1 MRTPA
6 EEAEFQQLG
15 TQLGF
20 FAPPAPQQD
29 QTGFLGF
36 TGQTLANIAP
46 QALSHIVQPAQTLL
60 GAGQD
65 ITPDEIPN
73 FFDRRAPQTLA
84 EKGVAIGGELASYLP
99 AIALTEGAAAEG
111 LGALGMGARAAKI
124 GGAAA
129 GFAYPSAPEGPEAAA
144 AQGAAGGL
152 FEAAKPLGWRGRL
165 VAGLAAGGIGYYEG
179 QKQSPEQ
186 GLLYGALNLAGPT
199 VIDPLV
205 GKLFGHNQTVNQA
218 GAASAAAAP
227 TPHQPTGSADIMQN
241 AFEQMTPSAKQAYL
255 DATMG
260 RSGPSPLIG
269 AAPNP
274 EQGFF
279 GRPTSG
285 QFENAPN
292 PILNPPP
299 APRGPISFN
308 VSPDEAPPVTGLQ
321 LGQGPIPQ
329 ASNGGIPFFQ
339 SAPDLERSWTNPD
352 QSIPPDPNL
361 QGTRPAGWAGLT
373 PNLDSAHTVAVNGNF
388 YGSGTHPYDAF
399 LGIDKAPNAAELSPV
414 EQAAKN
420 KFELDKLQPPSP
432 PSRVQAPTGSD
443 LPKPIQEGA
452 HVMSSAVKQGNKI
465 LVGSRGN
472 APHEQIGIEH
482 DLTTGEASS
491 TVPEEKRGFLV
502 QNADGTQGFAN
513 RTRAAK
519 IAFKAGQMKEQVA
532 ALKSEDPWSV
542 VKSPNLAEPATP
554 TKIEA
559 GTNTVHWNE
568 QGMPMDVVVSKV
580 EDNIVHYTENDFMKG
595 QTNEK
600 VATLQQFEELE
611 KHPSDRAKAEIKNPP
626 EPVEPAAPKA
636 QAIVNPTLGD
646 LKSLAKKLGV
656 TVEEDKANTTIH
668 IHAPEGAGW
677 DNGTLTS
684 LVHPYGSYGS
694 SLPEWRAEGIKD
706 AYTRLSEMGAPEVA
720 SLPKTSGTQVQVKGK
735 YGFEPAT
742 IISREGKTLHVQIDD
757 PVFGKRVTSV
767 LESDTLP
774 LETSKPTEGS
784 GTVPFKDIPGAKNQL
799 DRADER
805 YGGEGGMLASENEEV
820 VNDKTGKVSAPKET
834 RQVMSVE
841 DMLKTVPPEA
851 AKILGEIINRV
862 QKASGHE
869 FLIHYDPEL
878 AGKGGFFKTSG
889 RIGINSK
896 WIDML
901 VKNWDKMSPES
912 QANSMMRVIANLGH
926 EISHAAHTFGERT
939 GLQING
945 KPLTRIV
952 IDTIDSFTAQQR
964 EYIQSQIKAGKGELG
979 STISKY
985 LSGDIDAVL
994 EGYKKS
1000 RPNITLDEA
1009 KELAAGEVLAE
1020 ISSIELV
1027 KRMQVDGLP
1036 DPLRAAIDKF
1046 KQVIVNV
1053 VNWFRGKNQPEQV
1066 AALQSLSS
1074 ISNKMFDHFSTA
1086 DTSELGRA
1094 FPKSELWAAPKQ
1106 NPVSSGVQPS
1116 EAIKPFLASEM
1127 ARLGV
1132 RAAIG
1137 GTIGGIVGP
1146 TITGHEL
1153 GTVESVIA
1161 GGVLGAFGPALAK
1174 ALLNKKATGE
1184 LIEAAKAMKGRPF
1197 AALQVLTSGK
1207 SLREL
1212 GQEAA
1217 YGWKGDGS
1225 FLAKVVRTAESE
1237 LNINLD
1243 PKIKSILEQAR
1254 GIMGEQFAIVE
1265 DALKKARWVKPS
1277 QGVRDATE
1285 MYIEGKI
1292 DKDQYKAL
1300 LPDTNSQQ
1308 YGQFMIAAREAT
1320 SVASG
1325 LLASGMR
1332 KSALRDSIIAAQD
1345 KYVGRFYKA
1354 YKTGDFDMS
1363 YFDKVKQDFMN
1374 INPGV
1379 DIHNAEA
1386 LLREHMVEIKANR
1399 KLFGSARGTGAQS
1412 IESKIQFRR
1421 RATEEEIF
1429 MQQQEVASLEHDPH
1443 SQAYQAAN
1451 KKLEWMQEHKVTD
1464 NWRGWLGE
1472 IKDPTERMVYT
1483 FQKIYP
1489 SSIAGKIYDLLD
1501 NSLDQFGNKFA
1512 YAGDEL
1518 TNARSLIKSEIA
1530 KGGDD
1535 VASLQARLKQ
1545 LESYTPLPEGAS
1557 YGKLSGK
1564 FTDRFVRDQISTYDT
1579 PYKWMDQ
1586 SIIRGIAAINQAVKI
1601 NRTVLN
1607 PLTAIR
1613 NYAQLPMFML
1623 MARATPKDVFDA
1635 TRVIW
1640 KGMNPELLSVMR
1652 QKHIL
1657 GVDYAAQELTTNL
1670 GAMVS
1675 GSLDADLATRIV
1687 KQGYS
1692 KLHDFY
1698 QQPDML
1704 QRAGAFI
1711 SAQRRYAER
1720 MGLPPMDSRV
1730 IDAATDY
1737 TDRFTMNYG
1746 TVPRVVKAARQL
1758 PFVSLFVSYTSEITK
1773 ILKNLVVD
1781 ATTKGIHSDDRM
1793 HAIMALGAMAA
1804 IPALLTTAFE
1814 SNLNKNDLADWKK
1827 LRALQPDYAR
1837 SRFYLPTSRD
1847 EKGNFHYMDMTSLIP
1862 ADSYTQMIK
1871 AALQGDHQAFVA
1883 ANPIASLQD
1892 TPLLNIATEQVS
1904 GKDLR
1909 TGQSIQNFGR
1919 VKEVM
1924 KELLPPILPP
1934 GYEGTRIMNSFSP
1947 NALGTTGLTNLRT
1960 GLTTAPSDLILNY
1973 LTAIRMGTTNLAS
1986 VQKTAMMDAQAQ
1998 IAHEKQLMNDTVRM
2012 NVPNETRVAAYD
2024 RYTKSVTEI
2033 MAKMQSQ
2040 MAGPQ

>member
-65 ITPDEIPN
+65 VTPDEIPN

-124 GGAAA
+124 GGAAV

-227 TPHQPTGSADIMQN
+227 TPHQPTGAADIMQN
-241 AFEQMTPSAKQAYL
+241 AFEQMTPSAKQAYM

-285 QFENAPN
+285 KFENTPN

-299 APRGPISFN
+299 APRGPIPFN

-329 ASNGGIPFFQ
+329 AGNGGIPFFQ

-361 QGTRPAGWAGLT
+361 QKTRPAGWAGLT
-373 PNLDSAHTVAVNGNF
+373 PNLDSAHTVAKNGDF
-388 YGSGTHPYDAF
+388 YGSGTNPFDISQG
-399 LGIDKAPNAAELSPV
+399 LEQAPTAAVLSPA

-420 KFELDKLQPPSP
+420 KFELDKLQPPLP

-443 LPKPIQEGA
+443 FPKPIQEGA

-482 DLTTGEASS
+482 GLTTGEASS

-513 RTRAAK
+513 RARAAK

-542 VKSPNLAEPATP
+542 VKAPNLAEPATP

-580 EDNIVHYTENDFMKG
+580 EDNIVHYTENDFMTG

-600 VATLQQFEELE
+600 VATLQQFQELE
-611 KHPSDRAKAEIKNPP
+611 KHPSDRAKAKIKSAPSDATP
-626 EPVEPAAPKA
+626 PAAPEK
-636 QAIVNPTLGD
+636 
-646 LKSLAKKLGV
+646 KSLA
-656 TVEEDKANTTIH
+656 
-668 IHAPEGAGW
+668 
-677 DNGTLTS
+677 S
-684 LVHPYGSYGS
+684 
-694 SLPEWRAEGIKD
+694 
-706 AYTRLSEMGAPEVA
+706 A
-720 SLPKTSGTQVQVKGK
+720 SQVRVQGK
-735 YGFEPAT
+735 YGDWAPAK
-742 IISREGKTLHVQIDD
+742 IISREGKTLHVEIDD

-774 LETSKPTEGS
+774 VEKAKPTQG
-784 GTVPFKDIPGAKNQL
+784 GTVPFQDVPGAKTQL

-805 YGGEGGMLASENEEV
+805 YGGQGGLLASENEEAL
-820 VNDKTGKVSAPKET
+820 NDKKGKVSTKET

-851 AKILGEIINRV
+851 AKILGEIINRI

-869 FLIHYDPEL
+869 FLTHFDSEL
-878 AGKGGFFKTSG
+878 GGKGAFFKTSG
-889 RIGINSK
+889 RIGINAK
-896 WIDML
+896 WLDML
-901 VKNWDKMSPES
+901 VKNWDKMSAES
-912 QANSMMRVIANLGH
+912 QANSMMRVIANFGH

-939 GLQING
+939 GLQIDG
-945 KPLTRIV
+945 KSLTKVV
-952 IDTIDSFTAQQR
+952 IDTLDSFTSQQR
-964 EYIQSQIKAGKGELG
+964 EYIQSQIKAGKGETKG
-979 STISKY
+979 AVSKY
-985 LSGDIDAVL
+985 LSGDLDAVHDY
-994 EGYKKS
+994 YKKS
-1000 RPNITLDEA
+1000 RPDITMDQA

-1020 ISSIELV
+1020 VSSIELT

-1036 DPLRAAIDKF
+1036 DALRAAIDKF

-1053 VNWFRGKNQPEQV
+1053 INWFRGKNQPEQV
-1066 AALQSLSS
+1066 AALQSLSG
-1074 ISNKMFDHFSTA
+1074 ISNKMFDHFSAA
-1086 DTSELGRA
+1086 DTSELGKA
-1094 FPKSELWAAPKQ
+1094 FPKNELWAAPKQ
-1106 NPVSSGVQPS
+1106 NPLPSGIQPS
-1116 EAIKPFLASEM
+1116 EAIKPFLTTEL

-1137 GTIGGIVGP
+1137 GTVGGIVGP

-1184 LIEAAKAMKGRPF
+1184 LIEAAKAMKGGPF

-1354 YKTGDFDMS
+1354 YKTGDFDMD

-1429 MQQQEVASLEHDPH
+1429 IQQQEVASLEHDPH

-1518 TNARSLIKSEIA
+1518 TNARSLIKSEIT

-1586 SIIRGIAAINQAVKI
+1586 PIIRGIAAINQAVKI

-1781 ATTKGIHSDDRM
+1781 ATTKGVHSDDRM

-1924 KELLPPILPP
+1924 KELLPPMLPP

-1973 LTAIRMGTTNLAS
+1973 LTAIRTGTTNLAS
-1986 VQKTAMMDAQAQ
+1986 VQKTVMMDAQAQ

-2033 MAKMQSQ
+2033 MAQMQQ
-2040 MAGPQ
+2040 KLAP